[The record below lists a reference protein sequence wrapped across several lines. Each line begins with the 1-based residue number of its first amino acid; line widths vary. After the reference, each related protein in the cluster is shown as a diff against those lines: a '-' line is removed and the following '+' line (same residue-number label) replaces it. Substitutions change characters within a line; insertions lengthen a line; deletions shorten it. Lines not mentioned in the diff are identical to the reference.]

1 MKKSKT
7 SQRWL
12 TEHEQDPFVQRAR
25 IEGYRSRAVYKLL
38 EIDDRLGLLQPGQI
52 VVDLGS
58 APGGWSQVARAR
70 MGSLG
75 RVIALDI
82 LEMAPI
88 EGVEIITGDFTED
101 AVFDCLLERL
111 GEDRV
116 DLVISDMAPNL
127 SGMKAVDLPR
137 SAYLVELALDFAQKM
152 LKPGG
157 NLLVKAFEGEGID
170 TLRSQFRNQYK
181 KYVNLKPKASR
192 GRSREIYLAGLE
204 RAGQ

>member
-1 MKKSKT
+1 MKRSKT

-12 TEHEQDPFVQRAR
+12 DEHEQDPFVQKAR
-25 IEGYRSRAVYKLL
+25 VAGYRSRAVYKLL
-38 EIDDRLGLLQPGQI
+38 EIDDRLKLLKPGQV

-58 APGGWSQVARAR
+58 APGGWSQVVRQR

-88 EGVEIITGDFTED
+88 DGVELVTGDFTED
-101 AVFDCLLERL
+101 AVFGRLLEML
-111 GEDRV
+111 GDEKV

-170 TLRSQFRNQYK
+170 TLRRQFRNDYK

-192 GRSREIYLAGLE
+192 GRSREIYLAGIGKVP
-204 RAGQ
+204 R

>member
-12 TEHEQDPFVQRAR
+12 DEHEQDPFVQKAR
-25 IEGYRSRAVYKLL
+25 VAGYRSRAVYKLL
-38 EIDDRLGLLQPGQI
+38 EIDDRLKLLKPGQV

-58 APGGWSQVARAR
+58 APGGWSQVVRQR

-88 EGVEIITGDFTED
+88 DGVELVTGDFTED
-101 AVFDCLLERL
+101 AVFGRLLEML
-111 GEDRV
+111 GDEKV

-157 NLLVKAFEGEGID
+157 NLLVKAFE
-170 TLRSQFRNQYK
+170 
-181 KYVNLKPKASR
+181 
-192 GRSREIYLAGLE
+192 
-204 RAGQ
+204 

>member
-12 TEHEQDPFVQRAR
+12 DEHEQDPFVQKAR
-25 IEGYRSRAVYKLL
+25 VAGYRSRAVYKLL
-38 EIDDRLGLLQPGQI
+38 EIDDRLKLLKPGQV

-58 APGGWSQVARAR
+58 APGGWSQVVRQR

-88 EGVEIITGDFTED
+88 DGVELVTGDFTED
-101 AVFDCLLERL
+101 AVFGRLLEML
-111 GEDRV
+111 GDEKV

-170 TLRSQFRNQYK
+170 TLRRQFRNDYK
-181 KYVNLKPKASR
+181 KYINLKPKASR
-192 GRSREIYLAGLE
+192 GRSREIYLAGIGKLP
-204 RAGQ
+204 R

>member
-1 MKKSKT
+1 VKKSKT

-12 TEHEQDPFVQRAR
+12 DEHEQDPFVQKAR
-25 IEGYRSRAVYKLL
+25 VAGYRSRAVYKLL
-38 EIDDRLGLLQPGQI
+38 EIDDRLKLLKPGQV

-58 APGGWSQVARAR
+58 APGGWSQVVRQR

-88 EGVEIITGDFTED
+88 DGVELVTGDFTED
-101 AVFDCLLERL
+101 AVFGRLLEML
-111 GEDRV
+111 GDEKV

-170 TLRSQFRNQYK
+170 TLRRQFRNDYK

-192 GRSREIYLAGLE
+192 GRSREIYLAGIGKLP
-204 RAGQ
+204 R